1 MGFFAIIL
9 FFAIMHLKQIQIHS
23 IVMEINYLNHDDFGI
38 DPEYFAGYLGKLENE
53 TELMKGILNVIFVN
67 DPYIHALNK
76 AYRDKDKPTD
86 VLSFNYQGEDSELLG
101 EVYISVDTAKKQAVD
116 HEHSFED
123 ELIKLIVHGI
133 LHVHGFD
140 HIDDQDYKKM
150 YAVEKAVLGDL
161 AGPFIEHE

>member
-1 MGFFAIIL
+1 
-9 FFAIMHLKQIQIHS
+9 
-23 IVMEINYLNHDDFGI
+23 MELSYLNHDDFGI
-38 DPEYFAGYLGKLENE
+38 DPEYFAVYLEALKSEAKLME
-53 TELMKGILNVIFVN
+53 GVINVVFVN

-101 EVYISVDTAKKQAVD
+101 EVYISVDTAKRQAVA

-140 HIDDQDYKKM
+140 HEKDEDYKQM
-150 YAVEKAVLGDL
+150 YSVEKAVLGDV
-161 AGPFIEHE
+161 AGPYIEHE